1 VTIAARRRA
10 SAGMLAM
17 TLLLGSYLAPRFWIE
32 SHPAL
37 DTSAPGIRLPGFAA
51 DLPGTATPAGITDSG
66 SPQIRSPGSWLAGGR
81 IPKVP
86 ELGGSTMVQD
96 ALRDLETLSLPYG
109 VPVAGWAPA
118 WRYVW
123 PRDSAFAAS
132 ALARTGHIS
141 EARRILNFL
150 IAAQAPSGKF
160 QARYRPD
167 GSGPPDDRG
176 LQLDGSGWAVWALG
190 QVATQLPSA
199 DDRRQLVADF
209 GLLLDRSVDAILVS
223 IGNGSSLPPPSADYW
238 ETPERRVTLATCSV
252 LLAGLRSAERLY
264 GVAGDPRQFVVEL
277 VADRFEQTV
286 LGAFAADGFPR
297 HLGGP
302 ARSVDLGV
310 TFMLSPFAATGEP
323 AALDAWRRSPVFMR
337 RPAGGLAPGGSW
349 RRDGISWTPTVATYA
364 MAAACHGPRAGAVDS
379 LRWLDQH
386 RTAAGSLP
394 EKVLANGQPASV
406 APLAWTAAAVVIT
419 ADELERGCADSR
431 APLVVG

>member
-1 VTIAARRRA
+1 MTVEARRRG
-10 SAGMLAM
+10 SAGMLALI
-17 TLLLGSYLAPRFWIE
+17 LLIGCYLAPRFWAQ

-37 DTSAPGIRLPGFAA
+37 DTSVPAISLPRSGMHPA
-51 DLPGTATPAGITDSG
+51 GPAGIAHAG
-66 SPQIRSPGSWLAGGR
+66 SAPQTALQGSWLAAGR
-81 IPKVP
+81 IPEVP

-132 ALARTGHIS
+132 ALARTGHIAD
-141 EARRILNFL
+141 ARRILNFL
-150 IAAQAPSGKF
+150 SAAQPASAGF

-176 LQLDGSGWAVWALG
+176 VQLDGSGWTAWALD
-190 QVATQLPSA
+190 QVASQLPS
-199 DDRRQLVADF
+199 DGDRRQLVADF
-209 GLLLDRSVDAILVS
+209 GSLLDGSVDAILVA
-223 IGNGSSLPPPSADYW
+223 IGDGRSLPPPSADYW
-238 ETPERRVTLATCSV
+238 ETPERWVTLATCSV

-264 GVAGDPRQFVVEL
+264 GVAGDPRQAVLRL
-277 VADRFEQTV
+277 VGDRFEQTV
-286 LGAFAADGFPR
+286 LAAFAADGFPR
-297 HLGGP
+297 HVGGP

-310 TFMLSPFAATGEP
+310 TFMVSPFAGTRDR
-323 AALDAWRRSPVFMR
+323 AALDAWRRSPSFMR

-364 MAAACHGPRAGAVDS
+364 MASACQASRREAVNW

-419 ADELERGCADSR
+419 ADELERGCAEDAAR
-431 APLVVG
+431 

>member
-1 VTIAARRRA
+1 MTVEARRRA

-37 DTSAPGIRLPGFAA
+37 DASAPAIPLAVSGVNLPRA
-51 DLPGTATPAGITDSG
+51 ATPADMTDAAS
-66 SPQIRSPGSWLAGGR
+66 IRSRGSWLADGR
-81 IPKVP
+81 VPKVP

-96 ALRDLETLSLPYG
+96 ALRDLETLSLPNG

-132 ALARTGHIS
+132 ALARTGHMA

-150 IAAQAPSGKF
+150 SAVQPASGKF

-176 LQLDGSGWAVWALG
+176 LQLDGSGWAVWALE
-190 QVATQLPSA
+190 QVASRVPSA
-199 DDRRQLVADF
+199 DDRRQLIADY
-209 GLLLDRSVDAILVS
+209 GLLLDRSVDAVLLS
-223 IGNGSSLPPPSADYW
+223 IGNGASLPPPSADYW

-264 GVAGDPRQFVVEL
+264 GATGDRRQIVVGL
-277 VADRFEQTV
+277 IADRFEQTI

-297 HLGGP
+297 HLGGR

-310 TFMLSPFAATGEP
+310 TFMLSPFAGTTEP
-323 AALDAWRRSPVFMR
+323 AVLDAWRRSPTFMR

-364 MAAACHGPRAGAVDS
+364 TAAACRAPRAAAVDW
-379 LRWLDQH
+379 LRWLDSH

-419 ADELERGCADSR
+419 ADELERGCAAD
-431 APLVVG
+431 PL

>member
-1 VTIAARRRA
+1 ML
-10 SAGMLAM
+10 SLAM
-17 TLLLGSYLAPRFWIE
+17 TMLVGCYLAPRFWVQ
-32 SHPAL
+32 SHPTL
-37 DTSAPGIRLPGFAA
+37 DTTTPAISLTGSGTALSQGATAAGTGVIPESPEIRL
-51 DLPGTATPAGITDSG
+51 S
-66 SPQIRSPGSWLAGGR
+66 GSWLAGGR
-81 IPKVP
+81 MPEVP
-86 ELGGSTMVQD
+86 ELGGSTMVQN

-132 ALARTGHIS
+132 ALARTGHIA

-150 IAAQAPSGKF
+150 SAAQPASGQF
-160 QARYRPD
+160 EARYRPD
-167 GSGPPDDRG
+167 GSGPPDHRG
-176 LQLDGSGWAVWALG
+176 LQLDGSGWAVWAMD
-190 QVATQLPSA
+190 QVASQLPA
-199 DDRRQLVADF
+199 KDDRRQLVTDF
-209 GLLLDRSVDAILVS
+209 DGLLDRSIDAILVS
-223 IGNGSSLPPPSADYW
+223 TGNGTTLPPASADYW

-252 LLAGLRSAERLY
+252 LLTGLRSAERLY
-264 GVAGDPRQFVVEL
+264 GATNDPRQVLVGS
-277 VADRFEQTV
+277 VADRFERTV
-286 LGAFAADGFPR
+286 LDAFAADGVPR

-310 TFMLSPFAATGEP
+310 TFMVSPFAGTGHR
-323 AALDAWRRSPVFMR
+323 AALDAWRRSPTFMR

-364 MAAACHGPRAGAVDS
+364 MAAACHGPRAPAVEM

-419 ADELERGCADSR
+419 ADELERGCAGGN
-431 APLVVG
+431 AG

>member
-1 VTIAARRRA
+1 MIVEARRRA
-10 SAGMLAM
+10 SAGMLALTM
-17 TLLLGSYLAPRFWIE
+17 LAGCYLAPRFWLE
-32 SHPAL
+32 SHPTL
-37 DTSAPGIRLPGFAA
+37 DTTVPAISLTGS
-51 DLPGTATPAGITDSG
+51 GTALSQGVAAAGTG
-66 SPQIRSPGSWLAGGR
+66 VTGESPELRLPGSWLADGR
-81 IPKVP
+81 MPEVP

-96 ALRDLETLSLPYG
+96 ALRDLGTLSLPYG

-132 ALARTGHIS
+132 ALARTGHIA

-150 IAAQAPSGKF
+150 SAAQPASGQF
-160 QARYRPD
+160 EARYRPD

-176 LQLDGSGWAVWALG
+176 LQLDGSGWAVWALD
-190 QVATQLPSA
+190 QVASQLPSK
-199 DDRRQLVADF
+199 DDPRRLVADF
-209 GLLLDRSVDAILVS
+209 GGLLDRSVDAILVS
-223 IGNGSSLPPPSADYW
+223 TGNGTTLPPTSADYW

-252 LLAGLRSAERLY
+252 LLTGLRSAERLY
-264 GVAGDPRQFVVEL
+264 GATNDPRQVL
-277 VADRFEQTV
+277 VGLAGDRFERTV
-286 LGAFAADGFPR
+286 LDAFAADGFPR
-297 HLGGP
+297 HLGGR

-310 TFMLSPFAATGEP
+310 TFMLGPFAGTGDQS
-323 AALDAWRRSPVFMR
+323 ALDAWRRSPTFMR

-364 MAAACHGPRAGAVDS
+364 MAAACHEPRSLAVEMLS
-379 LRWLDQH
+379 WLDQH

-419 ADELERGCADSR
+419 ADELERGCAGGS
-431 APLVVG
+431 AG

>member
-1 VTIAARRRA
+1 
-10 SAGMLAM
+10 MLAM
-17 TLLLGSYLAPRFWIE
+17 TMLVGCYLAPRFWVQ
-32 SHPAL
+32 SHPTL
-37 DTSAPGIRLPGFAA
+37 DTTTPAISLTGSGTALSQGATAAGTGVIPESPEIRL
-51 DLPGTATPAGITDSG
+51 S
-66 SPQIRSPGSWLAGGR
+66 GSWLAGGR
-81 IPKVP
+81 MPEVP
-86 ELGGSTMVQD
+86 ELGGSTMVQN

-132 ALARTGHIS
+132 ALARTGHIA

-150 IAAQAPSGKF
+150 STAQPASGQF
-160 QARYRPD
+160 EARYRPD

-176 LQLDGSGWAVWALG
+176 LQLDGSGWAVWAMDQL
-190 QVATQLPSA
+190 ASQLPA
-199 DDRRQLVADF
+199 KDDRRQLVTDF
-209 GLLLDRSVDAILVS
+209 DGLLDRSIDAILVS
-223 IGNGSSLPPPSADYW
+223 TGNGTTLPPASADYW

-252 LLAGLRSAERLY
+252 LLTGLRSAERLY
-264 GVAGDPRQFVVEL
+264 GATNDPRQFLVGL
-277 VADRFEQTV
+277 VADRFERTV
-286 LGAFAADGFPR
+286 LDAFAADGFPR

-310 TFMLSPFAATGEP
+310 TFMVSPFAGTGDR
-323 AALDAWRRSPVFMR
+323 AALDAWRRSPTFMR

-364 MAAACHGPRAGAVDS
+364 MAAACHGPRAPAVEM

-419 ADELERGCADSR
+419 ADELERGCAGGN
-431 APLVVG
+431 AG

>member
-1 VTIAARRRA
+1 
-10 SAGMLAM
+10 MLAM
-17 TLLLGSYLAPRFWIE
+17 TMLVGCYLAPRFWVQ
-32 SHPAL
+32 SHPTL
-37 DTSAPGIRLPGFAA
+37 DTTTPAISLTGSGTALSQGATAAGTGVIPESPEIRL
-51 DLPGTATPAGITDSG
+51 S
-66 SPQIRSPGSWLAGGR
+66 GSWLAGGR
-81 IPKVP
+81 MPEVP
-86 ELGGSTMVQD
+86 ELGGSTMVQN

-132 ALARTGHIS
+132 ALARTG
-141 EARRILNFL
+141 RILNFL
-150 IAAQAPSGKF
+150 STAQPASGQF
-160 QARYRPD
+160 EARYRPD

-176 LQLDGSGWAVWALG
+176 LQLDGSGWAVWAMDQL
-190 QVATQLPSA
+190 ASQLPA
-199 DDRRQLVADF
+199 KDDRRQLVTDF
-209 GLLLDRSVDAILVS
+209 DGLLDRSIDAILVS
-223 IGNGSSLPPPSADYW
+223 TGNGTTLPPASADYW

-252 LLAGLRSAERLY
+252 LLTGLRSAERLY
-264 GVAGDPRQFVVEL
+264 GATNDPRQFLVGL
-277 VADRFEQTV
+277 VADRFERTV
-286 LGAFAADGFPR
+286 LDAFAADGFPR
-297 HLGGP
+297 QLGGP

-310 TFMLSPFAATGEP
+310 TFMVSPFAGTGDR
-323 AALDAWRRSPVFMR
+323 AALDAWRRSPTFMR

-364 MAAACHGPRAGAVDS
+364 MAAACHAPRARAVEM

-419 ADELERGCADSR
+419 ADELERGCAGDS
-431 APLVVG
+431 AVPDAQ

>member
-1 VTIAARRRA
+1 MTIEARRRA
-10 SAGMLAM
+10 SAGLLALTML
-17 TLLLGSYLAPRFWIE
+17 TGCYLAPRFWVE
-32 SHPAL
+32 SHPRLEATVPAIPL
-37 DTSAPGIRLPGFAA
+37 PASGTDLPQGATAAGRGVTDGASPEIRL
-51 DLPGTATPAGITDSG
+51 
-66 SPQIRSPGSWLAGGR
+66 PGSWLADGR
-81 IPKVP
+81 MPDVP
-86 ELGGSTMVQD
+86 ELGESTMVPD

-132 ALARTGHIS
+132 ALARTGHIA

-150 IAAQAPSGKF
+150 SAAQPASGTF

-167 GSGPPDDRG
+167 GSGPPDHRG
-176 LQLDGSGWAVWALG
+176 VQLDGSGWAVWALG
-190 QVATQLPSA
+190 QVASQLPSA

-209 GLLLDRSVDAILVS
+209 GVLLDRSVDAILVS
-223 IGNGSSLPPPSADYW
+223 IGNGTSLPPASADYW
-238 ETPERRVTLATCSV
+238 ETPEQVVTLATCSV
-252 LLAGLRSAERLY
+252 LLTGLRTAERLY
-264 GVAGDPRQFVVEL
+264 GMTNDPRHVVLGL
-277 VADRFEQTV
+277 VGDRFEQTV
-286 LGAFAADGFPR
+286 LDAFAADGFPR
-297 HLGGP
+297 HLGGR

-310 TFMLSPFAATGEP
+310 TFMLSPFAGTTDRD
-323 AALDAWRRSPVFMR
+323 ALDAWRRSPAFMR

-364 MAAACHGPRAGAVDS
+364 MAAACHEPRARAVDL

-406 APLAWTAAAVVIT
+406 APVAWTAAAVVIT
-419 ADELERGCADSR
+419 ADLLERGCADSR
-431 APLVVG
+431 AG